1 MSKMSLITRIRRK
14 IKDRQG
20 QSTTEYILILVI
32 VVMLAS
38 RVRNEISGMLTGK
51 ITKIKTDIENFEG
64 EP

>member
-1 MSKMSLITRIRRK
+1 MSLITRIRRK

-38 RVRNEISGMLTGK
+38 KVKNNLSGLLDGK
-51 ITKIKTDIENFEG
+51 IKNVQRDIENFDAE
-64 EP
+64 

>member
-1 MSKMSLITRIRRK
+1 MKNMSLITRIRRK

-51 ITKIKTDIENFEG
+51 ITKVKQDIENFEV